1 MGGVDKGRG
10 SPGQGEPARCH
21 WRPRIQGEG
30 GQLEEAP
37 LKKETSQ
44 AGLAYTSRVRGMVV
58 GGSQVA
64 WVYCVTLAMGLDL
77 PVA

>member
-1 MGGVDKGRG
+1 M
-10 SPGQGEPARCH
+10 
-21 WRPRIQGEG
+21 
-30 GQLEEAP
+30 
-37 LKKETSQ
+37 KKETSQ
-44 AGLAYTSRVRGMVV
+44 AGLAYTSRVRGTVV